1 MNQLAARRLRLTA
14 AGIVLAIAS
23 VLPTAWA
30 PSVALDPTSSQTA
43 QFDQRLHNLLPE
55 PVRSRGL
62 LRVGTDASYAP
73 MSSFGP
79 DGLTII
85 GVEPDLGVQI
95 GRILGVRLPFGNVDF
110 AELRGRVVSG
120 RLDLAISAMTD
131 TPERARSGDFVNY
144 FRAGTSIVVQHG
156 NPAGVTELNDL
167 CGKVVAVESGTTQ
180 VDLLARTQRN
190 CASRRIIVK
199 TYPTNSDALV
209 QLRTGRAVAVLNDY
223 PPAVYLVNDARTR
236 SQYQLASTLQYEP
249 GQYGVFV
256 AKTAPGLRDAVQ
268 GALEQLQRSGAY
280 SVVLDRWHV
289 QDGAVQQITINS
301 SR

>member
-1 MNQLAARRLRLTA
+1 MNHPAARRLRVTA
-14 AGIVLAIAS
+14 GLVLAVAAVVPAACGGSTAS
-23 VLPTAWA
+23 
-30 PSVALDPTSSQTA
+30 DPTTSQTA
-43 QFDQRLHNLLPE
+43 QLDQKLRNLLPQ
-55 PVRSRGL
+55 PVRTRGY

-95 GRILGVRLPFGNVDF
+95 GRILGVRLEFGNVDF
-110 AELRGRVVSG
+110 AKLRGRVASG
-120 RLDLAISAMTD
+120 GLDLAISAMTD

-144 FRAGTSIVVQHG
+144 FRAGTSIVVQRG
-156 NPAGVTELNDL
+156 NPAGITELNDL

-190 CASRRIIVK
+190 CVKSRIVVK

-223 PPAVYLVNDARTR
+223 PPAVFLVNDVRTR

-249 GQYGVFV
+249 GPYGVFV
-256 AKTAPGLRDAVQ
+256 AKTQPGLRDAVQ

-280 SVVLDRWHV
+280 AQILDRWHV
-289 QDGAVQQITINS
+289 RDGAVQQITINS
-301 SR
+301 GR